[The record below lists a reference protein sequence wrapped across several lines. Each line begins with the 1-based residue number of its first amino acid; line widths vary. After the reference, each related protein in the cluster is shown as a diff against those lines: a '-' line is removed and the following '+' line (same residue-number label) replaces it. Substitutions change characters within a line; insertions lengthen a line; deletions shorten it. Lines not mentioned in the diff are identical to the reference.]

1 MKGNGLPSF
10 REYRSAA
17 SEKSIL
23 GFLALVAL
31 ILAPASCSRSSAERV
46 SLPPTPVLSI
56 RSTWAVVK
64 SPLLRVRDQ
73 PSGQATVI
81 AHVRMAAVVEVIGKS
96 DKEDTVE
103 NETSFWYRVNYEGLR
118 GWVFGSYI
126 ATFDNRVKADAFAA
140 SLK

>member
-1 MKGNGLPSF
+1 MVTST
-10 REYRSAA
+10 R
-17 SEKSIL
+17 IL
-23 GFLALVAL
+23 EFIALAT
-31 ILAPASCSRSSAERV
+31 LAFAVFSCNRSSGAERV

-73 PSGQATVI
+73 PSGQATVL
-81 AHVRMAAVVEVIGKS
+81 AHIRMGAVVEVIGKS

-103 NETSFWYRVNYEGLR
+103 NETSFWYRVNYEGLK
-118 GWVFGSYI
+118 GWVFGSYVSV
-126 ATFDNRVKADAFAA
+126 FDSRTKADAYAS

>member
-1 MKGNGLPSF
+1 MAL
-10 REYRSAA
+10 AA
-17 SEKSIL
+17 
-23 GFLALVAL
+23 LAMAVF
-31 ILAPASCSRSSAERV
+31 SCSRSSGAERV

-73 PSGQATVI
+73 PSGQATVL
-81 AHVRMAAVVEVIGKS
+81 AHVRMGAVVEVISKS

-103 NETSFWYRVNYEGLR
+103 NETSFWYRVNYEGLK
-118 GWVFGSYI
+118 GWVFGSYVSI
-126 ATFDNRVKADAFAA
+126 FDSRTKADAFAA

>member
-1 MKGNGLPSF
+1 MDKGGLTRTSH
-10 REYRSAA
+10 
-17 SEKSIL
+17 L
-23 GFLALVAL
+23 GLLALVVVAL
-31 ILAPASCSRSSAERV
+31 ASCGRSSSAERV
-46 SLPPTPVLSI
+46 MLPPTPVLSI

-73 PSGQATVI
+73 PSSQATVL
-81 AHVRMAAVVEVIGKS
+81 AHVRMGAIVEVIAKS

-103 NETSFWYRVNYEGLR
+103 NDSSFWYRVNYEGLK

-126 ATFDNRVKADAFAA
+126 SIFETRPKADAFAA